1 MNDFVIFETESQ
13 QVEVRLE
20 GETLWVTQGY
30 NLNEHRLAQH
40 RLAQQ
45 RLAQQRLAELEQAV
59 DLPGKTLI
67 FGVRNPSAIIRTLG
81 KNGAVIR

>member
-30 NLNEHRLAQH
+30 NLNEHRLAQ
-40 RLAQQ
+40 QG
-45 RLAQQRLAELEQAV
+45 LAELEQAV